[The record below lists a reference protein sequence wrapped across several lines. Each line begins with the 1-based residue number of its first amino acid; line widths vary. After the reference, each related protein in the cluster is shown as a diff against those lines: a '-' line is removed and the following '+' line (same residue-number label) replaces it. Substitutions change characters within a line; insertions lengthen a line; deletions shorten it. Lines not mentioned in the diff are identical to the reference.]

1 MIARFHY
8 DRTQLQA
15 FLDDKPSVDPQEI
28 QSHVESCPDCQ
39 AELETLA
46 QSNFDWEQATRLLSE
61 PVMKLAERYS
71 EDDPKAFNKSATTFL
86 EPTDHPDSLGRFAR
100 YEIMELLGRGG
111 MGIVMRGFDTSLNR
125 HSAIK
130 VLAPE
135 LASSAAARKR
145 FSREAKSAA
154 AVVHPHV
161 VPIQTVD
168 EHNGLPYLVMPVV
181 EGQSLQ
187 QRVERNGPLS
197 VIETVRIAAQVASGL
212 QAAHEQG
219 LVHRDIKPANVLL
232 ENGVERVQITDFGLA
247 RAIDDASMTRSG
259 VVTGTP
265 QYMSPEQAHGDT
277 IDHRS
282 DLFSLGS
289 LIYFMLAARSPSYM
303 KTTKDGVEYWA
314 ARIFVPVSPLYTIGT
329 LWFKDPTRTNRLGDR
344 HTPIPSPEL
353 KQVEPQTKLDKV
365 VADGHS
371 LRLGDFVE
379 DAGKAPNATGKTL
392 LQQVFSPMDGIVK
405 EVTRHSHY

>member
-1 MIARFHY
+1 
-8 DRTQLQA
+8 
-15 FLDDKPSVDPQEI
+15 
-28 QSHVESCPDCQ
+28 
-39 AELETLA
+39 
-46 QSNFDWEQATRLLSE
+46 
-61 PVMKLAERYS
+61 
-71 EDDPKAFNKSATTFL
+71 
-86 EPTDHPDSLGRFAR
+86 
-100 YEIMELLGRGG
+100 
-111 MGIVMRGFDTSLNR
+111 
-125 HSAIK
+125 
-130 VLAPE
+130 
-135 LASSAAARKR
+135 
-145 FSREAKSAA
+145 
-154 AVVHPHV
+154 
-161 VPIQTVD
+161 
-168 EHNGLPYLVMPVV
+168 MPVV